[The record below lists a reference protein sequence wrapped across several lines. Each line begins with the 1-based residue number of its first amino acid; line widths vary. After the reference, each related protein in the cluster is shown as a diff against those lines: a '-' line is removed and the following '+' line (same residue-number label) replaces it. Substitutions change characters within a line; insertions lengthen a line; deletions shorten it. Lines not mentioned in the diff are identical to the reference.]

1 MSQFFACFWAKEANS
16 RLSTANRVAKWKR
29 KLVGAATHQRTRLNR
44 LFAPSAGMN
53 AKLVKRANCI
63 YREGERVSDT
73 CKRNTSAKT
82 QIRSCSYGPA
92 IQFQYVANYNNC
104 RDPAEELTHT
114 HLGSCG
120 WLLDWIGGGVQVAEP
135 RYTGQQGGSYWE
147 KRWFLGKVCSF
158 HNYVIGFILY
168 YIIPIP
174 KGYVQGQLL
183 NTKDTNIET

>member
-1 MSQFFACFWAKEANS
+1 M
-16 RLSTANRVAKWKR
+16 AKWKR

-120 WLLDWIGGGVQVAEP
+120 
-135 RYTGQQGGSYWE
+135 
-147 KRWFLGKVCSF
+147 
-158 HNYVIGFILY
+158 
-168 YIIPIP
+168 
-174 KGYVQGQLL
+174 
-183 NTKDTNIET
+183 

>member
-1 MSQFFACFWAKEANS
+1 MSQFSACFRAKEANS
-16 RLSTANRVAKWKR
+16 RLSTANRMAKWKR

-92 IQFQYVANYNNC
+92 YQFQYVANYNNC

-114 HLGSCG
+114 HLGSC
-120 WLLDWIGGGVQVAEP
+120 W
-135 RYTGQQGGSYWE
+135 
-147 KRWFLGKVCSF
+147 
-158 HNYVIGFILY
+158 
-168 YIIPIP
+168 
-174 KGYVQGQLL
+174 QGQEHGPQQDAATPSASRHWQHSSPAAERGG
-183 NTKDTNIET
+183 N